1 MTPVRWRA
9 PVAVALFLGA
19 AASGADAQADAK
31 HAEGSR
37 GMAATGS
44 VFATRAAVSA
54 LEAGGN
60 AIDAAAAAAF
70 AIMVTD
76 PANTSVG
83 GRAQILIR
91 LASGELIAIDGATEA
106 PAGVPPLAGA
116 NDDRTGFKTAAIPG
130 APAAL
135 ARMVA
140 RYGRRT
146 LGQALAPAIAL
157 AEDGFPVPARLA
169 AAFARTR
176 TALAATPGAARHF
189 LKPDG
194 SAYREGER
202 FRQPALAA
210 LLRRLAA
217 DGVEALY
224 HGTVAEAIAAEMR
237 AGGGFVTA
245 ADLAAYRVQD
255 GVVVRTPYRGYDVAS
270 AGGRAWG
277 NTLTEMLN
285 ILGNFPPPRGEPDPA
300 GAELLARI
308 VAQSLEDR
316 PQQLGTLKP
325 KLDGFPLDTLSSAP
339 FAADRAN
346 RIRAALGRGPA
357 AAEGGSGDHDTSH
370 LSVMDAEGNAVAL
383 TMSIG
388 PTFGTRIA
396 SAESGFL
403 FGYSY
408 RMRSDPTPN
417 ARDLTEMT
425 PTIVSSGGR
434 PVLVIGGAGSERIP
448 SAILQVMSN
457 VIDRGWSLPRAMTAP
472 RLSAAGAVIRLQPGF
487 RPDVATALAAQGFRI
502 ETIAPDDPRHAGLV
516 HAVARDPATGRFLGA
531 ADAGDS
537 GSAGGPGARPAA
549 PPARDR

>member
-1 MTPVRWRA
+1 MRRA
-9 PVAVALFLGA
+9 PAAIAVILGLA
-19 AASGADAQADAK
+19 ATRAGAQPDPK

-37 GMAATGS
+37 GMAASGS
-44 VFATRAAVSA
+44 VFATRAASSA
-54 LEAGGN
+54 LDAGGN
-60 AIDAAAAAAF
+60 AVDAAAAAAF

-91 LASGELIAIDGATEA
+91 LAAGELIAIDGATEA

-116 NDDRTGFKTAAIPG
+116 DDDRTGFRTAAIPG

-146 LGQALAPAIAL
+146 LAEALAPAIAL

-169 AAFARTR
+169 AAFVRTR
-176 TALAATPGAARHF
+176 NALAATPGTARHF

-194 SAYREGER
+194 SPYREGER

-217 DGVEALY
+217 DGVDALY
-224 HGTVAEAIAAEMR
+224 RGPVAAAIADEVR
-237 AGGGFVTA
+237 AGGGYLTA
-245 ADLAAYRVQD
+245 ADLAGYGVQD

-300 GAELLARI
+300 DAELLARVI
-308 VAQSLEDR
+308 AQSLDDR

-339 FAADRAN
+339 FAADRAG
-346 RIRAALGRGPA
+346 RIRAAMGHGPTLGD
-357 AAEGGSGDHDTSH
+357 GGTGDHDTSH

-388 PTFGTRIA
+388 PTFGTRMA
-396 SAESGFL
+396 SAQFGFVY
-403 FGYSY
+403 GYSY

-425 PTIVSSGGR
+425 PTIVSAGGR
-434 PVLVIGGAGSERIP
+434 AVLVIGGAGSERIP
-448 SAILQVMSN
+448 SAILQVLSN
-457 VIDRGWSLPRAMTAP
+457 VIDRGWSLPRAMAAP

-487 RPDVATALAAQGFRI
+487 RPDVAAALAAQGFRI

-516 HAVARDPATGRFLGA
+516 HAVARDAATSRFLGA
-531 ADAGDS
+531 ADDGDS
-537 GSAGGPGARPAA
+537 GSAGGPEARPVA
-549 PPARDR
+549 PPAPGR